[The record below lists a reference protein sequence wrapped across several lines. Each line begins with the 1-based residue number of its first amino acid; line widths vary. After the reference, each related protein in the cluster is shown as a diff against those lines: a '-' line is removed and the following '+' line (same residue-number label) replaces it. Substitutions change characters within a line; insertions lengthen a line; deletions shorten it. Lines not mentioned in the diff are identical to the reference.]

1 MMGWSHHRD
10 TMLEFGLL
18 LSAEVW
24 TELLCAE
31 SSAVLPVSTLC
42 VYSMGLVAG
51 KHFYLVDIFNII
63 EVYD

>member
-1 MMGWSHHRD
+1 
-10 TMLEFGLL
+10 MLEFGLL

-42 VYSMGLVAG
+42 VYSTGLVAG
-51 KHFYLVDIFNII
+51 KHVYLVDIFNII